1 KASYEVVRQ
10 LGEGGVGR
18 VYEAIHHPSGR
29 VVAIKT
35 LRTEHGSPTSQRLLL
50 NEAAAAAQLAH
61 SNIVELIDVGR
72 DRGTMFLVM
81 ELVRGSSLEAWSA
94 SFPGIETV
102 FRAFDEI
109 LGALATAH
117 AQGIVHGDLKPGNVL
132 LTADGHVKLTDFGIA
147 HVIDPLRN

>member
-1 KASYEVVRQ
+1 MRASYEVVRQ

-61 SNIVELIDVGR
+61 PSIVELIDVGR
-72 DRGTMFLVM
+72 DDRGAMFLVM
-81 ELVRGSSLEAWSA
+81 ELVRGSSLEAWGMT
-94 SFPGIETV
+94 FPGIDAV

-109 LGALATAH
+109 LGALSAAH

-132 LTADGHVKLTDFGIA
+132 PVSYTHL
-147 HVIDPLRN
+147 